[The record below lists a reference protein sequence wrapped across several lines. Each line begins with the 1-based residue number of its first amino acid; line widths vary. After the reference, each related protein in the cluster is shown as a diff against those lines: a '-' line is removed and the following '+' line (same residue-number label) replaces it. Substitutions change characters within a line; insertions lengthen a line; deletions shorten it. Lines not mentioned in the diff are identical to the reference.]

1 MTHWRTLAAPVLL
14 LWLVAGC
21 GATFTYNH
29 LDRLIP
35 WYVDG
40 YVDLSRDQ
48 RSILRGQLE
57 PLLQWHRE
65 EELLRYVV
73 ILDRIE
79 EDLSRSVTA
88 ADVQNWIGEVIAAA
102 QRTEESMLALALD
115 FGATLDDAQM
125 AELTASLWQ
134 RQQEYEE
141 EFLGRSD
148 EQYRQQSYEALSR
161 LLQRLAGRLEPAQEK
176 RLQAAA
182 AGLVRF
188 DAAWLEDRARWLRQL
203 EALLQRD
210 PGWQQAVQ
218 AAYQARRAERLPRY
232 RDYLQHNLGVI
243 NPAVADVLNQLS
255 ERQRARVARELVK
268 LRLRLL
274 RLSEAPPAA

>member
-1 MTHWRTLAAPVLL
+1 MTRLQRIAASILL
-14 LWLVAGC
+14 PCLVAGC
-21 GATFTYNH
+21 GPTFTYNH

-48 RSILRGQLE
+48 RAILRGQLE

-65 EELLRYVV
+65 EELVRYLE
-73 ILDRIE
+73 ILDRIGN
-79 EDLSRSVTA
+79 DISRSVTA
-88 ADVQNWIGEVIAAA
+88 ADVQGWIDEIIAAA
-102 QRTEESMLALALD
+102 QRTEQSMLALALD
-115 FGATLDDAQM
+115 FGATMNDEQM
-125 AELTASLWQ
+125 AEFTASLWQ

-148 EQYRQQSYEALSR
+148 EQYRQDSYEALSR
-161 LLQRLAGRLEPAQEK
+161 LLERFAGRLQPAQQR
-176 RLQAAA
+176 RLREAV

-188 DAAWLEDRARWLRQL
+188 DSAWLEDRARWLRQL
-203 EALLQRD
+203 EPLLERE

-218 AAYQARRAERLPRY
+218 AAYHARREDRSPRY
-232 RDYLQHNLGVI
+232 RDNLRHNLDVI
-243 NPAVADVLNQLS
+243 NPAVAEVLNQLS
-255 ERQRARVARELVK
+255 DKQRARLARELEK

-274 RLSEAPPAA
+274 RLSGSP